1 MLFKI
6 FSTIVKKLIFVIN
19 ILFLN
24 FSSSFS
30 QNFTFVSGKIIDVNS
45 KNPVSGVYV
54 GIPAKGASTSAIGI
68 TTNESGEFI
77 LKYPILLQNTG
88 NLIITKINFKDIRK
102 SLLEFKD
109 KKDSLTFE
117 IQAVDKKV
125 VEAKDG
131 RKTID
136 YVVSRLEKNYNV
148 NPYFLQGFYRETLHV
163 DSAFVK
169 ISEGI
174 LKVEKYPFPD
184 KGNLGEVAKLLKGRS
199 YEKAEGKE
207 IWENLQFGNGAD
219 LVIRTLETKTPDFLD
234 KTTLK
239 NYKYQIES
247 DISEY
252 DGMPVFNIS
261 FSPIDKKLKGAK
273 IGKMQVDTLT
283 MGILNYEFEFT
294 PEGLKDVMGGSV
306 FGGSKD
312 AKVKTFK
319 VIQNYH
325 AALNNYYL
333 HESVLIIEA
342 VIKQDRVEIPA
353 KLTLIFLPTEANSR
367 MGLAIKDSEILEN
380 TTFPTGGKRYDDN
393 FWGNFNFIKPTDG
406 LRQIIK

>member
-1 MLFKI
+1 M
-6 FSTIVKKLIFVIN
+6 KKFILIFTIFF
-19 ILFLN
+19 IDY
-24 FSSSFS
+24 SYSFS
-30 QNFTFVSGKIIDVNS
+30 QNFTFISGKIIDINS
-45 KNPVSGVYV
+45 KKPVSDVYV
-54 GIPAKGASTSAIGI
+54 GIPAKGASTSAIGV
-68 TTNESGEFI
+68 TTNEFGEFI

-88 NLIITKINFKDIRK
+88 SLIITKLNFKNIRK
-102 SLLEFKD
+102 NLIEFKD

-117 IQAVDKKV
+117 IQGIEPKLI
-125 VEAKDG
+125 ESRDG

-148 NPYFLQGFYRETLHV
+148 NPYFLQGFYRESLFI

-199 YEKAEGKE
+199 YEKVEGKE
-207 IWENLQFGNGAD
+207 IWQNLQFGNGAD
-219 LVIRTLETKTPDFLD
+219 LVSRTLETKTPDFLD
-234 KTTLK
+234 KSTVK

-247 DISEY
+247 DLQEY

-261 FSPIDKKLKGAK
+261 FSPNDKKLKGAK
-273 IGKMQVDTLT
+273 TGKMQVDTLT
-283 MGILNYEFEFT
+283 MGILSYEFEFT
-294 PEGLKDVMGGSV
+294 PEGLKDVMGGSA

-312 AKVKTFK
+312 AKVKNFR

-342 VIKQDRVEIPA
+342 VIKQDKVEIPA
-353 KLTLIFLPTEANSR
+353 KLTLNFSPTEANSR

-380 TTFPTGGKRYDDN
+380 TTFPTGGKKYDDN
-393 FWGNFNFIKPTDG
+393 FWGNFNFIKPTND
-406 LRQIIK
+406 LRQINK

>member
-1 MLFKI
+1 M
-6 FSTIVKKLIFVIN
+6 KKFILIFTIFF
-19 ILFLN
+19 IDY
-24 FSSSFS
+24 SYSFS
-30 QNFTFVSGKIIDVNS
+30 QNFTFISGKIIDINS
-45 KNPVSGVYV
+45 KKPVSDVYV
-54 GIPAKGASTSAIGI
+54 GIPAKGASTSAIGV

-88 NLIITKINFKDIRK
+88 SLIITKLNFKNIRK
-102 SLLEFKD
+102 NLIEFKD

-117 IQAVDKKV
+117 IQGIEPKFI
-125 VEAKDG
+125 ESRDG

-148 NPYFLQGFYRETLHV
+148 NPYFLQGFYRESLFI

-199 YEKAEGKE
+199 YEKVEGKE

-219 LVIRTLETKTPDFLD
+219 LVSRTLETKTPDFLD
-234 KTTLK
+234 KSTVK

-247 DISEY
+247 DLQEY

-261 FSPIDKKLKGAK
+261 FSPNDKKLKGAK
-273 IGKMQVDTLT
+273 TGKMQVDTLT
-283 MGILNYEFEFT
+283 MGILSYEFEFT
-294 PEGLKDVMGGSV
+294 PEGLKDVMGGSA

-312 AKVKTFK
+312 AKVKNFR

-342 VIKQDRVEIPA
+342 VIKQDKVEIPA
-353 KLTLIFLPTEANSR
+353 KLTLNFSPTEANSR
-367 MGLAIKDSEILEN
+367 MGLAIKNSEILEN
-380 TTFPTGGKRYDDN
+380 TTFPTGGKKYDDN
-393 FWGNFNFIKPTDG
+393 FWGNFNFIKPTND
-406 LRQIIK
+406 LRQINK

>member
-1 MLFKI
+1 MSFKI
-6 FSTIVKKLIFVIN
+6 FSASVKKSIFIFSLLLIKLSN
-19 ILFLN
+19 IY
-24 FSSSFS
+24 S
-30 QNFTFVSGKIIDVNS
+30 QNFTFVSGKIVDANS
-45 KNPVSGVYV
+45 KNPVAGVYV
-54 GIPAKGASTSAIGI
+54 GIPAKGANTSTIGV
-68 TTNESGEFI
+68 TTNEFGEFI
-77 LKYPILLQNTG
+77 LKYPVLLQNTG
-88 NLIITKINFKDIRK
+88 SLIITKINFKNIRK

-117 IQAVDKKV
+117 IQEVEKKTI
-125 VEAKDG
+125 ESRDA

-163 DSAFVK
+163 DSTFVK

-207 IWENLQFGNGAD
+207 VWENLQFGNGAD
-219 LVIRTLETKTPDFLD
+219 LVTRTLETKTPDFLD
-234 KTTLK
+234 KVK
-239 NYKYQIES
+239 NYKYQIEF
-247 DISEY
+247 DLQEY
-252 DGMPVFNIS
+252 DGMPVFNIT

-283 MGILNYEFEFT
+283 MGVLSYEFEFT
-294 PEGLKDVMGGSV
+294 PEGLKDVMGGSA

-312 AKVKTFK
+312 AKVTKFK

-342 VIKQDRVEIPA
+342 IIKQDKVEIPA
-353 KLTLIFLPTEANSR
+353 KLTLNFSPTEANSR

-380 TTFPTGGKRYDDN
+380 TNFSTGGKRYDDN
-393 FWGNFNFIKPTDG
+393 FWGNFNFIKPIDS
-406 LRQIIK
+406 LKQIIK

>member
-1 MLFKI
+1 MKKYIFI
-6 FSTIVKKLIFVIN
+6 FSFLLIKL
-19 ILFLN
+19 
-24 FSSSFS
+24 SASFS
-30 QNFTFVSGKIIDVNS
+30 QSFTFVSGKIIDENS

-54 GIPAKGASTSAIGI
+54 GIPAKGASTSAIGV

-88 NLIITKINFKDIRK
+88 SIIITKLNFKDIRK
-102 SLLEFKD
+102 SLLAFKE
-109 KKDSLTFE
+109 KKDSLIFE
-117 IQAVDKKV
+117 IQAVENKKI
-125 VEAKDG
+125 EPRDG
-131 RKTID
+131 RKIID
-136 YVVSRLEKNYNV
+136 YAVSRFEKNYNN
-148 NPYFLQGFYRETLHV
+148 NPYFLQGFYRESLFL

-199 YEKAEGKE
+199 YEKTEGKE

-219 LVIRTLETKTPDFLD
+219 LVIRTLETKTPDFLE
-234 KTTLK
+234 KSTLK
-239 NYKYQIES
+239 NYKYQIQP
-247 DISEY
+247 DLQEY

-273 IGKMQVDTLT
+273 IGKMSIDTLT

-294 PEGLKDVMGGSV
+294 SEGLKDVMGGSA

-319 VIQNYH
+319 ISQNYH

-333 HESVLIIEA
+333 HESVLMIEA
-342 VIKQDRVEIPA
+342 LIKQDKVETPA
-353 KLTLIFLPTEANSR
+353 KLTLNFFSTEANSR
-367 MGLAIKDSEILEN
+367 IGLSIKDSEILEN
-380 TTFPTGGKRYDDN
+380 TNFPTGGKKYDDS
-393 FWGNFNFIKPTDG
+393 FWGNFNFIKPTND
-406 LRQIIK
+406 LRLIIK

>member
-1 MLFKI
+1 MKKIIFI
-6 FSTIVKKLIFVIN
+6 FS
-19 ILFLN
+19 ILFIDYSLT
-24 FSSSFS
+24 FS
-30 QNFTFVSGKIIDVNS
+30 QNFTFVSGKIIDANS

-54 GIPAKGASTSAIGI
+54 GIPAKGASTSSIGV

-88 NLIITKINFKDIRK
+88 TLIITKLNFKNIRK
-102 SLLEFKD
+102 NLLEFKD
-109 KKDSLTFE
+109 KKDSLSIELQT
-117 IQAVDKKV
+117 
-125 VEAKDG
+125 VENKIIEARDG
-131 RKTID
+131 RITMD

-148 NPYFLQGFYRETLHV
+148 NPYFLQGFYRESLFL
-163 DSAFVK
+163 DSVFVK

-199 YEKAEGKE
+199 YEKTEGKE

-219 LVIRTLETKTPDFLD
+219 LVSRTLETKTPDFLD
-234 KTTLK
+234 KSTLK
-239 NYKYQIES
+239 NYKYQIEP
-247 DISEY
+247 DLQEY

-273 IGKMQVDTLT
+273 IGRIQVDTLT
-283 MGILNYEFEFT
+283 MGIINYEFEFT
-294 PEGLKDVMGGSV
+294 PEGLKDVLGGST

-312 AKVKTFK
+312 AKVKTFR
-319 VIQNYH
+319 VMQNYH
-325 AALNNYYL
+325 AAMNNYYL

-342 VIKQDRVEIPA
+342 IIKQDRVEIPA
-353 KLTLIFLPTEANSR
+353 RLTLNFSPTEANSR

-380 TTFPTGGKRYDDN
+380 TNFPTGGRRYDDS
-393 FWGNFNFIKPTDG
+393 FWGNFNFIKPINKV
-406 LRQIIK
+406 RQIIK

>member
-1 MLFKI
+1 MSFKI
-6 FSTIVKKLIFVIN
+6 FSTIVKKLIFILSVLFIN
-19 ILFLN
+19 F
-24 FSSSFS
+24 FSSFS
-30 QNFTFVSGKIIDVNS
+30 QNFTFISGKIIDANS
-45 KNPVSGVYV
+45 KNPISGVYI
-54 GIPAKGASTSAIGI
+54 GIPAKGASTSAIGV

-88 NLIITKINFKDIRK
+88 SLIITKINFKDIRK

-117 IQAVDKKV
+117 IQAVNKKIIQ
-125 VEAKDG
+125 AKDG

-148 NPYFLQGFYRETLHV
+148 NPYFLQGFYRETLFV
-163 DSAFVK
+163 DSVFVK
-169 ISEGI
+169 ISEGV

-247 DISEY
+247 DVSEY

-273 IGKMQVDTLT
+273 IGKMQIDTLT

-294 PEGLKDVMGGSV
+294 PEGLKDVMGGSA

-312 AKVKTFK
+312 ARVKTFK

-342 VIKQDRVEIPA
+342 IIKQNKVEIPA
-353 KLTLIFLPTEANSR
+353 KLALNFFPTDANSR
-367 MGLAIKDSEILEN
+367 MGLAIKDSEILKN
-380 TTFPTGGKRYDDN
+380 TTFPTGGKKYDDN
-393 FWGNFNFIKPTDG
+393 FWGNFNFIKPTFD
-406 LRQIIK
+406 LRQIVK

>member
-1 MLFKI
+1 
-6 FSTIVKKLIFVIN
+6 VKKLIFIFSL
-19 ILFLN
+19 LFLK
-24 FSSSFS
+24 FPSIYS
-30 QNFTFVSGKIIDVNS
+30 QNFTFVSGKIIDANS
-45 KNPVSGVYV
+45 KNPIAGVYV
-54 GIPAKGASTSAIGI
+54 GIPAKGASTSTIGV
-68 TTNESGEFI
+68 TTNEFGEFI
-77 LKYPILLQNTG
+77 LKYPVLLQNTG
-88 NLIITKINFKDIRK
+88 IFIITKINFKDIRK
-102 SLLEFKD
+102 NLLEFKD
-109 KKDSLTFE
+109 KKDSLIFE
-117 IQAVDKKV
+117 IQEVEKKTI
-125 VEAKDG
+125 ESRDA

-148 NPYFLQGFYRETLHV
+148 NPYFFQGFYRETLHV
-163 DSAFVK
+163 DSTFVK
-169 ISEGI
+169 VSEGI

-199 YEKAEGKE
+199 YEKADGKE

-219 LVIRTLETKTPDFLD
+219 LVTRTLETKTPDFLD
-234 KTTLK
+234 KAMVK

-247 DISEY
+247 DLQEY

-283 MGILNYEFEFT
+283 MGILSYEFEFT
-294 PEGLKDVMGGSV
+294 PEGLKDVMGGSA

-312 AKVKTFK
+312 AKVKNFK

-342 VIKQDRVEIPA
+342 IIKQDKVEIPA
-353 KLTLIFLPTEANSR
+353 KLTLNFSPTEANSR

-380 TTFPTGGKRYDDN
+380 TNFPTGGKKYDDN
-393 FWGNFNFIKPTDG
+393 FWGNFNFIKPTSN
-406 LRQIIK
+406 LRQIVK

>member
-1 MLFKI
+1 MKKI
-6 FSTIVKKLIFVIN
+6 IFIFII
-19 ILFLN
+19 ILLQY
-24 FSSSFS
+24 SLTFS
-30 QNFTFVSGKIIDVNS
+30 QNFTFVSGKIIDANS
-45 KNPVSGVYV
+45 KKPVSGVYV
-54 GIPAKGASTSAIGI
+54 GIPAKGASTSAIGV
-68 TTNESGEFI
+68 TTNESGEFV

-88 NLIITKINFKDIRK
+88 SLIITKLNFKNIRK
-102 SLLEFKD
+102 NLLEFKD
-109 KKDSLTFE
+109 KKDSLMFE
-117 IQAVDKKV
+117 VQGIEPKLI
-125 VEAKDG
+125 ELRDG

-136 YVVSRLEKNYNV
+136 YIVSRLDKNYNI
-148 NPYFLQGFYRETLHV
+148 NPYFLQGFYRESLFI

-199 YEKAEGKE
+199 YEKTEGKE

-219 LVIRTLETKTPDFLD
+219 LVSRTLETKIPDFLD
-234 KTTLK
+234 KSTVK
-239 NYKYQIES
+239 NYKYQIET
-247 DISEY
+247 DLQEY

-261 FSPIDKKLKGAK
+261 FSPVDRKLKGAK

-283 MGILNYEFEFT
+283 MGILSYQFEFT
-294 PEGLKDVMGGSV
+294 PEGLKDVMGGSA

-312 AKVKTFK
+312 GKVKNFK

-342 VIKQDRVEIPA
+342 VIKQDKIEIPA
-353 KLTLIFLPTEANSR
+353 RLTLNFSPTEANSR
-367 MGLAIKDSEILEN
+367 IGLAIKDSEILEN
-380 TTFPTGGKRYDDN
+380 TNFPTGGKKYEDN
-393 FWGNFNFIKPTDG
+393 FWGNFNFIKPTDD
-406 LRQIIK
+406 LRRIIK